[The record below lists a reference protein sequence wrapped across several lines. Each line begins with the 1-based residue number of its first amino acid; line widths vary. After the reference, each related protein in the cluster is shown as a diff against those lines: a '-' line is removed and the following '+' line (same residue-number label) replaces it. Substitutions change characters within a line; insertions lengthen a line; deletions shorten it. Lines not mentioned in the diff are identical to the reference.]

1 MASRYNQLTML
12 YIFNILKLDASPK
25 KPYSAPMV
33 HRRLKELGINLDRKT
48 VLSYDDPYRT
58 DAVCR
63 TRMKSL
69 FSDSICAVNCF
80 DAGKRKGKKAGKMA
94 ESPEMKAVT
103 GSVCRK
109 RKSREN
115 CVLYYYIEDEMSPEE
130 LELLSKYRC
139 Y

>member
-48 VLSYDDPYRT
+48 VFNHMKILTDQMLSADQDEE
-58 DAVCR
+58 
-63 TRMKSL
+63 S
-69 FSDSICAVNCF
+69 FSDVSCSRLFRCRKEE
-80 DAGKRKGKKAGKMA
+80 GKEKSREMA
-94 ESPEMKAVT
+94 ESPEMKAAT

-109 RKSREN
+109 RKSRKT
-115 CVLYYYIEDEMSPEE
+115 VFYIII
-130 LELLSKYRC
+130 
-139 Y
+139 